1 MKIAVI
7 GAGGFVGDRVAR
19 RLAADPG
26 VDRLVLLDRA
36 FQAPPAGPRIV
47 SMTGDF
53 ADPGVRAPVI
63 DGADAV
69 IVLAAVLGGAAE
81 SDPALARRVNI
92 DATLDL
98 FEDLRR
104 RNPGTRVVFASTI
117 AAFSAPMPNPVTDA
131 LRPAPTMIYG
141 AHKVMVEVALTQ
153 YSARGWLD
161 GVSLRPAGITARD
174 GADAALKSAFMSR
187 LFWCVKRGE
196 DITLPVAEDSS
207 AWMSSVDAVAR
218 NFIHAATLPALG
230 TERAVTLPALT
241 VRFGDLV
248 RALHRQFPHSSARVR
263 FAPDPDTIA
272 MFGSYP
278 RLETAAADRL
288 GFVRDADLAALVRHS
303 FPEESP

>member
-92 DATLDL
+92 DAAFAP

-104 RNPGTRVVFASTI
+104 RNPGTRVTRPSSG
-117 AAFSAPMPNPVTDA
+117 FSAPIRACRSVDFPDPFGPTIVTISP
-131 LRPAPTMIYG
+131 R
-141 AHKVMVEVALTQ
+141 
-153 YSARGWLD
+153 S
-161 GVSLRPAGITARD
+161 TARS
-174 GADAALKSAFMSR
+174 KS
-187 LFWCVKRGE
+187 
-196 DITLPVAEDSS
+196 
-207 AWMSSVDAVAR
+207 
-218 NFIHAATLPALG
+218 
-230 TERAVTLPALT
+230 
-241 VRFGDLV
+241 
-248 RALHRQFPHSSARVR
+248 
-263 FAPDPDTIA
+263 
-272 MFGSYP
+272 
-278 RLETAAADRL
+278 
-288 GFVRDADLAALVRHS
+288 
-303 FPEESP
+303 